1 MNNKTKQ
8 TAVEW
13 QFEQLFNS
21 FESFINKGLTL
32 DEYFSHNLKVREQAK
47 EIEKEQMDKVAEEYW
62 NEGASYMYDGKR
74 KYESFEQYYNETYGG
89 NK

>member
-1 MNNKTKQ
+1 MSNQQQ
-8 TAVEW
+8 TAVDW

-47 EIEKEQMDKVAEEYW
+47 EMEKEQIIDALLFGDVLSPNTAE
-62 NEGASYMYDGKR
+62 N
-74 KYESFEQYYNETYGG
+74 YYKERFGG

>member
-1 MNNKTKQ
+1 MSNETKQ
-8 TAVEW
+8 TAVDW

-47 EIEKEQMDKVAEEYW
+47 EMEYKQMIEF
-62 NEGASYMYDGKR
+62 GAKCI
-74 KYESFEQYYNETYGG
+74 ESQNETYGG